1 MSYTAYTALAALF
14 LLSCALVGVFAGDRA
29 QRSWV
34 AASLAAAMVAVQF
47 VVVVLR

>member
-14 LLSCALVGVFAGDRA
+14 LVSCALVGVFAGERA
-29 QRSWV
+29 QRSPV

-47 VVVVLR
+47 AVIALR